1 MKRKRKL
8 QKERD
13 KQIKLLN
20 QIVKIL
26 FNSLYGKMVYNL
38 YTDTDS
44 IKTNTEETIK
54 DYIEQDNAIIQD
66 FFKKQEV

>member
-26 FNSLYGKMVYNL
+26 FNSAYGKMVYNL

-44 IKTNTEETIK
+44 IKTNPEETIK